1 MKKHMAGLLAF
12 LMTFLVGGC
21 LMTDPAQAGTN
32 SLYVRKVENL
42 PVDFILGMDVSSVI
56 ALENSGVVYKD
67 ASGQP
72 EDLFVL
78 LSQAGVN
85 YIRVRVWNDP
95 YTAEGQGYGGGNCDL
110 QTAMEIGRRAAA
122 QGMKLLVDFHYSDFW
137 ADPSKQMVPKAW
149 ARMPLEEKAEAL
161 YQYTLESLRAL
172 REAGADVGM
181 VQIGNETNGAFC
193 GEKIWKNIIWD
204 LMAAGCRGVREFD
217 PAVKIAI
224 HFANP
229 ENTDTF
235 LNWVSKLKYYSLDYD
250 VLGVSYYPYWH
261 GTLENLSYVLSTIR
275 ETYDKE
281 VMVAETSYAWTLE
294 DLDFSG
300 NTIGEGGTYEKPYP
314 ISHQGQ
320 VNAVRDVVST
330 VQEAGGLGVFYWE
343 GAWVPVGTASWQE
356 NHEKWEAYGS
366 GWASSY
372 AGEYDPKDAGKY
384 YGGSA
389 VDNQTFF
396 DAEGKAL
403 ESLQVFHL
411 LREGNEIERRAESI
425 EESLV
430 TVDIGKEIHLPDQ
443 VTALMNDGSRM
454 LRTVSWHLPAG
465 GLDNSQEQ
473 SYLVFGEADG
483 LEARCTVQ
491 VTRFNYA
498 KNPSFEEENLSMW
511 RAEDLGQTQEL
522 YCEEKKSDSKTGT
535 RHWHFY
541 SASAGT
547 VHFTLEQDLTLSK
560 GSYEYQISI
569 MGGDADP
576 QEIFSYVKLDGEM
589 VAQTPAT
596 ITSYNNWDTP
606 KIEFACEEG
615 QMVTCGVEVKC
626 MGAGAWGKIDDM
638 VVVSAGE

>member
-425 EESLV
+425 EECLV